1 MQDFLFFKNK
11 NDYDV
16 VLYVANW
23 PETRV
28 LAWET
33 LTKARAIENQYVF
46 ALNRIGTD
54 GNNLKYEK
62 VAIVFLLMA
71 KIFLQ
76 KR

>member
-33 LTKARAIENQYVF
+33 LTKARAIENQ
-46 ALNRIGTD
+46 LM
-54 GNNLKYEK
+54 
-62 VAIVFLLMA
+62 FLRLIELELMA
-71 KIFLQ
+71 ISSNMRK
-76 KR
+76 